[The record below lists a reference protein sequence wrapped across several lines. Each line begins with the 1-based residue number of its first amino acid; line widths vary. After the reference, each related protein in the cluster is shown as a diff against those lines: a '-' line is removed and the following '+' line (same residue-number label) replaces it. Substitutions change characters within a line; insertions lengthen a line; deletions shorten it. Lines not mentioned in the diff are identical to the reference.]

1 MPSTPH
7 LPDGYQLLSHYTRT
21 VIGCVRNVAIPAN
34 WSVSLNSESDVIVKS
49 EERSTW
55 AALRMIAPTSRW
67 AYTKGTVVQTKIGT
81 EWDDLAAA
89 IAAVTAPPPELPSI
103 MEEVI
108 ESLSSGEASA
118 RAISVITANIEG
130 ANFELTVDL
139 FNQIFNECTP
149 GQVIAFYTSLASAGA
164 VLTKLL
170 GAATGVAPES
180 ILQSWAVSQQ
190 QQGPSSGS

>member
-1 MPSTPH
+1 MPSNPS
-7 LPDGYQLLSHYTRT
+7 LPDGYGLLSPFTRRVLGIVNNTAIPEGWEVGLSADST
-21 VIGCVRNVAIPAN
+21 VILRDGPR
-34 WSVSLNSESDVIVKS
+34 
-49 EERSTW
+49 W
-55 AALRMIAPTSRW
+55 AALRFDSPCGSWGCAGGNIAHIAEGAEYDSL
-67 AYTKGTVVQTKIGT
+67 
-81 EWDDLAAA
+81 DAAV
-89 IAAVTAPPPELPSI
+89 AAVTATPPVHAIPSI

-108 ESLSSGEASA
+108 ASLSSGEASA
-118 RAISVITANIEG
+118 RAISVITANVEG
-130 ANFELTVDL
+130 ADFELTVDL